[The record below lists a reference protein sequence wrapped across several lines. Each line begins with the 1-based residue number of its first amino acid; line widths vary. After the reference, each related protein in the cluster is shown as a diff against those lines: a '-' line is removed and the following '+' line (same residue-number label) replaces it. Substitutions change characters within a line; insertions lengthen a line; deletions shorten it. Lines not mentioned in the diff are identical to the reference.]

1 MRCVS
6 GYVRSKKSRAFR
18 DAFEKRARKTT
29 QKIKVPAFAL
39 LEPDDY
45 YTYYVMILGISED
58 LFFHADFSFVR
69 AVADSKGAYDAW
81 LSGEREHLAEKLRR

>member
-1 MRCVS
+1 MRA
-6 GYVRSKKSRAFR
+6 KKSRAFR
-18 DAFEKRARKTT
+18 DAFGKRARKTK
-29 QKIKVPAFAL
+29 QEIRVPSFEL

-45 YTYYVMILGISED
+45 YAYYVMILGISED

-81 LSGEREHLAEKLRR
+81 LSGERERLAEKYRG